1 MGRLNLRR
9 NAKRSLWRFVSTLTT
24 GNARLRVSPSV
35 TLSMRRNAR
44 LSTRKI
50 AKQWNRMCA
59 LMFQR
64 KIATTSLLWSAVMS
78 LRRCVRRFI
87 TRRYVEMSP
96 SRSASSWKRRFVLQL
111 RKGFVKRF
119 QQHLVRTFLRPYV
132 TKFLVKFTNLFL
144 NRNVWIL
151 LNLGVTLFLRWFVS
165 KFPRRLARRSQ
176 GKNARRFPS
185 QYQDPRRNRIAQL
198 FKYANVRK

>member
-1 MGRLNLRR
+1 MKISFLGKFLNGGTYGGNKHCIVSVHASFCQSNR
-9 NAKRSLWRFVSTLTT
+9 NILFPSQTL
-24 GNARLRVSPSV
+24 GNARLRVSLSV

-44 LSTRKI
+44 LSTRKT

-111 RKGFVKRF
+111 RSSA
-119 QQHLVRTFLRPYV
+119 L
-132 TKFLVKFTNLFL
+132 
-144 NRNVWIL
+144 
-151 LNLGVTLFLRWFVS
+151 S
-165 KFPRRLARRSQ
+165 
-176 GKNARRFPS
+176 
-185 QYQDPRRNRIAQL
+185 
-198 FKYANVRK
+198 